1 MANFRELTIDEITQ
15 LRQNGCHSNEWV
27 RVKVADP
34 FRPDNYHD
42 CVFMGDIRLG
52 ITEGT
57 LRGVGGLDFP
67 TGIYGATLRDCE
79 IGDNVRISH
88 VRECIVNY
96 LIGANTCISNVGS
109 IICNGR
115 TAFGNG
121 VKVNVM
127 EETGSRTNLIYDK
140 LSAQISFLQTI
151 YADNRQLIEAL
162 HAMIR
167 RYAEEHSADRG
178 EIGAYV
184 TITDTTRIQNVRI
197 LNRATISG
205 ASALI
210 NGTVGFRA
218 TVGCNV
224 IAENFIISSEA
235 VVDNS
240 VLVHNSFVGQ
250 ACQLRNGF
258 TAHDSVFFANC
269 HMECGESCSIY
280 AGPHCVSHHKSTL
293 LIAGYYAF
301 FNAGSNSNQSNHL
314 YRTGPIHHGIL
325 EHGCKTGSNS
335 YIIWPARF
343 GDFTLVL
350 GKHSRHPDTSAL
362 PYSYAIGQ
370 PNGETLIYPGANVKT
385 AGTIRDI
392 LKWRIRDK
400 RSHDIPKLDYV
411 NTVSLSPV
419 TALVLY
425 RALRVLE
432 KIEADDNYD
441 YPRRHNFRIKREY
454 IRKGREYYA
463 LAIDYFMGETIVNKL
478 LHTSL
483 DANSP
488 LWEQLREEPV
498 ETSGD
503 WADVVSLIMPEE
515 KITDIFNSII
525 DGRISSVEQLA
536 ERLNYEGSQYDHY
549 AWAFVCENFRN
560 CYSVDIKDITP
571 EILISVINRWTDSV
585 RALDQMR
592 REDAL
597 RDFSQQLS
605 NDNESE
611 LPGEWQ
617 GLKIDDTT
625 FNPESNSQIMS
636 MHNHYVQALLDA
648 HQVTTTLRRTFS
660 LDEN

>member
-96 LIGANTCISNVGS
+96 LIGPNTCISNVGS

-127 EETGSRTNLIYDK
+127 EETGSRANLIYDK

-162 HAMIR
+162 QAMIR

-362 PYSYAIGQ
+362 PFSYAIGQ

-419 TALVLY
+419 TAIVLY
-425 RALRVLE
+425 RALQVLE
-432 KIEADDNYD
+432 NIEADDNYD

-483 DANSP
+483 EAGVP

-498 ETSGD
+498 DTSGD
-503 WADVVSLIMPEE
+503 WADVVSLIIPES

-549 AWAFVCENFRN
+549 AWSFVCENFRN
-560 CYSVDIKDITP
+560 CYSIDIKDITP
-571 EILISVINRWTDSV
+571 EILISVVNRWTDSV

-592 REDAL
+592 RDDAM

-605 NDNESE
+605 YNDESD
-611 LPGEWQ
+611 LPGEWN
-617 GLKIDDTT
+617 GVKIGKAT

-648 HQVTTTLRRTFS
+648 HQVTTTLRRTFN